1 MPVLPED
8 FKELEPYIGWSL
20 SAERERMAKRESTP
34 MEEITVFYDHM
45 FKNLERI
52 VTYLNQYS
60 YDEMPED
67 AQNLCNMML
76 SLVEVCNLV
85 EMYKNPEVLR
95 MVNSERFVSLE

>member
-34 MEEITVFYDHM
+34 MEDITDFYDHI
-45 FKNLERI
+45 FKHLERI

-95 MVNSERFVSLE
+95 MVSSERFVSLE